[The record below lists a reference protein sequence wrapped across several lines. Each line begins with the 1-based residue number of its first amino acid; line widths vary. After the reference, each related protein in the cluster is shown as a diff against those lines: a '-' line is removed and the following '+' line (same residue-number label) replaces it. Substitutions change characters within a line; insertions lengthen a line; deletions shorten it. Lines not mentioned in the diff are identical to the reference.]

1 MASHF
6 EIFDADQENRAVG
19 ARRGKGEMNQ
29 QNQDLRKSRPVL
41 GEIQNVNGQSRRQPK
56 RAVKQAPGTGF
67 QIFCDENASAVQKP
81 YPSTSN
87 SRLLPDDKEN
97 RPSTFNKENIPS
109 FSTKEGISSI
119 PSNPPFTALQ
129 TRTTEDDLRQA
140 QTRAA
145 QLHPS
150 LCRTTTM
157 DDDQMNES
165 VISLSSDS
173 DSPMVL
179 DTSAAA
185 QWRVPP
191 IEDNQTVDIF
201 SVPEYS
207 QDIYKYLRDSE
218 TKHMPKW
225 NYMSKQ
231 PDITFSMRSILV
243 DWLVEVAEEYKLQAE
258 TLYLAVSYIDRF
270 LSYMSVQRAKLQLV
284 GTACMFIASKYEEI
298 YPPDVGEFVYITD
311 DTYTKK
317 QVLRMEHLVLKVLGF
332 DLSVPTTHLFVNKF
346 CQMFNM
352 DQKSLHLATYL
363 NELSLLDGES
373 FMKFSPSLL
382 AASSV
387 ALARHTLGAEAWSD
401 EMAAMAG
408 YQLDDLKECLVTL
421 HGAFVEAES
430 NGQQAIREKYKS
442 SKFNSVADISPPNIV

>member
-6 EIFDADQENRAVG
+6 EIFDADQENRAAGV
-19 ARRGKGEMNQ
+19 RRGKAEMN
-29 QNQDLRKSRPVL
+29 LERKSRPVL
-41 GEIQNVNGQSRRQPK
+41 GEIQNVNAQQQHRRQPK
-56 RAVKQAPGTGF
+56 RAAKQATGGGF
-67 QIFCDENASAVQKP
+67 QIYCDENAGAVQKP
-81 YPSTSN
+81 HPSTSN
-87 SRLLPDDKEN
+87 SRLVADDKEN
-97 RPSTFNKENIPS
+97 CLPTFSKALPSTFS
-109 FSTKEGISSI
+109 G
-119 PSNPPFTALQ
+119 LQ
-129 TRTTEDDLRQA
+129 ARRYPTEDDLRQS
-140 QTRAA
+140 QTRAV
-145 QLHPS
+145 QMHPS
-150 LCRTTTM
+150 LCRTAE
-157 DDDQMNES
+157 DDQMNES
-165 VISLSSDS
+165 VVSVSSDS
-173 DSPMVL
+173 TDSPMVL
-179 DTSAAA
+179 DNSTA

-191 IEDNQTVDIF
+191 IENNETVDIF

-231 PDITFSMRSILV
+231 PDITYSMRSILV

-332 DLSVPTTHLFVNKF
+332 DLSVPTTHLFVNKY
-346 CQMFNM
+346 CQMFKM

-373 FMKFSPSLL
+373 FLKFSPSVL
-382 AASSV
+382 AAASV
-387 ALARHTLGAEAWSD
+387 ALSRHTLGQEAWSD
-401 EMAAMAG
+401 EMATSAG

-421 HGAFVEAES
+421 HGAFVEAET
-430 NGQQAIREKYKS
+430 NPQQAIRDKYKS
-442 SKFNSVADISPPNIV
+442 SKFNSVADISPPNIM